1 MEGSLTGLD
10 KWQFKV
16 GYLNLLYSPFL
27 PYIFGK
33 EKEKCYN
40 IFQTVC
46 LDLYISV
53 EVDFGGLMSVETYF
67 VVLHFCTFQNQVADK
82 FSLYED
88 FNLKPTKL

>member
-1 MEGSLTGLD
+1 MAVQSWISQSTVLTFPTVYFR
-10 KWQFKV
+10 KK
-16 GYLNLLYSPFL
+16 
-27 PYIFGK
+27 
-33 EKEKCYN
+33 KEKCYN

-53 EVDFGGLMSVETYF
+53 EVNFGGLMSVETYF

-82 FSLYED
+82 FSQYED